1 MQQISF
7 SGTYIKPIMIKKL
20 AQNGE
25 FVPHEV
31 SLVQFDA
38 RNKADVDAIQRTYE
52 EWSIVDN
59 CFVEIIR
66 DIAKWLHGS
75 KTRQK
80 SRKIFLLTN
89 QQYGFEK
96 LNPNEILGE
105 FMVWK
110 PKHSKTVEVEV
121 IQTNPFHN
129 YDAGEFRQY
138 TEIGQSMLD
147 EIKEQYAG
155 NILQLR
161 SDKYATGFYEKN
173 GFIPDE
179 PNSLDYTFNPLSL

>member
-1 MQQISF
+1 MQQVSF
-7 SGTYIKPIMIKKL
+7 SGTYIKPIKIKKITT
-20 AQNGE
+20 NGE

-38 RNKADVDAIQRTYE
+38 ANKADIEAIQRTFE
-52 EWSIVDN
+52 EWSIFDN
-59 CFVEIIR
+59 CFVELIR
-66 DIAKWLHGS
+66 DIANWLHGLA
-75 KTRQK
+75 KPQK
-80 SRKIFLLTN
+80 DRKIFFLTN

-96 LNPNEILGE
+96 LNPSEILGE

-110 PKHSKTVEVEV
+110 PRRSNKVEVEV
-121 IQTNPFHN
+121 LQANPFHN
-129 YDAGEFRQY
+129 YDAGEYRQY
-138 TEIGQSMLD
+138 TKIGQSMLD

-155 NILQLR
+155 KILQLR

-179 PNSLDYTFNPLSL
+179 PGSLDYTYTP

>member
-1 MQQISF
+1 MQQVSF
-7 SGTYIKPIMIKKL
+7 SGTYIKPIKIKKITT
-20 AQNGE
+20 NGE

-38 RNKADVDAIQRTYE
+38 KSPHDVQAISDTYD
-52 EWSIVDN
+52 EWKIFDN
-59 CFVEIIR
+59 CVVGIIR
-66 DIAKWLHGS
+66 DVANWLHGL
-75 KTRQK
+75 KRPQK
-80 SRKIFLLTN
+80 SHKIFFLTN

-96 LNPNEILGE
+96 LNPSEILGE

-110 PKHSKTVEVEV
+110 PRRSNKVEVEV
-121 IQTNPFHN
+121 LQANPFHN
-129 YDAGEFRQY
+129 YDAGEYRQY
-138 TEIGQSMLD
+138 TKIGQSMLD

-155 NILQLR
+155 KILQLR

-179 PNSLDYTFNPLSL
+179 PGSLDYTYTP